1 MPNENFQP
9 ILDKLQSEVTNLA
22 LVTFQNYKN
31 EAKTDALKLLDDMKE
46 NLKTWTLQLA
56 NGELS
61 KDDFEFLV
69 LAQKELIEMHALK
82 QAGISLIQTDE
93 FKNSLLNLLTKTI
106 LGFIK
111 L

>member
-93 FKNSLLNLLTKTI
+93 FKNSLLNLFTKTI

>member
-56 NGELS
+56 NSELS

-93 FKNSLLNLLTKTI
+93 FKNSLLNLFTKTI

>member
-31 EAKTDALKLLDDMKE
+31 EAKTDALKLLENMKE